1 MGARAAQDRARAWLS
16 LAATPWH
23 TRTWATMKPF
33 EGTYSGAALNSF
45 VLGLRQSE
53 VLVKHILRAHGLES
67 IDPTRWYDLNTA
79 RSIYYTVGE
88 QVGERSL
95 YGVGLQ
101 MIETAQF
108 PPEIADVKSLLA
120 SLDVAYKLNCRGP
133 EIGVITC
140 EFEDDHAAIVTF
152 ATPFPCALCRGILHG
167 CAKRF
172 ARDALI
178 EHSAGGCVDKGAAS
192 CTYHVTW

>member
-1 MGARAAQDRARAWLS
+1 
-16 LAATPWH
+16 
-23 TRTWATMKPF
+23 MKSF

-53 VLVKHILRAHGLES
+53 ALVNQILRTHGLDG
-67 IDPTRWYDLNTA
+67 IDPARWYDLNTA

-95 YGVGLQ
+95 HGVGLQ

-108 PPEIADVKSLLA
+108 PPEIADIKRLLA

-140 EFEDDHAAIVTF
+140 EFEDDHTALVSF
-152 ATPFPCALCRGILHG
+152 STPFPCALCRGIIHG
-167 CAKRF
+167 CAKKF
-172 ARDALI
+172 ASDALI
-178 EHSAGGCVDKGAAS
+178 EHSPDGCVDKGDAS